1 MTDARLAGWTGKT
14 VRIPKHDA
22 KGQVISYRPVEPEPL
37 LNIQTATGDWLPN
50 IPASDV
56 EVEGGDAA
64 PTAAPAEKPDL
75 SDLPAEALAQATLTA
90 VQRGQRVGPKA
101 IERLARI
108 VLQDSGRAA

>member
-1 MTDARLAGWTGKT
+1 MSDARLQGWTGKT

-56 EVEGGDAA
+56 EVEDGA
-64 PTAAPAEKPDL
+64 PVAQPAPAEKPDL
-75 SDLPAEALAQATLTA
+75 SDLPPATLAQATLTA
-90 VQRGQRVGPKA
+90 VERGQRVGPKA

-108 VLQDSGRAA
+108 VLQDSGRGA